1 MLRGDYCIRKDLR
14 SPYIVSMPSRLP
26 GGKRPWKIFSFMCR
40 KIVANPPP
48 LCIITPVLT
57 KPCALVAELVD
68 ALDSGSSGG
77 SPVKVRVLSGAPN
90 KAVQVNCLHG
100 LTGFLRIAVSIQNG
114 IRCGK
119 TGHFFLQMT
128 GVVLRGKLRPR
139 GMNAERLSI
148 VLQSIEKLKSHVPR

>member
-77 SPVKVRVLSGAPN
+77 NSVKVRVLSGAPN
-90 KAVQVNCLHG
+90 SLCKLIAYR
-100 LTGFLRIAVSIQNG
+100 GFL
-114 IRCGK
+114 
-119 TGHFFLQMT
+119 F
-128 GVVLRGKLRPR
+128 VVTL
-139 GMNAERLSI
+139 
-148 VLQSIEKLKSHVPR
+148 